1 MLKDILQWTNTDVN
15 IGYDHICLKAIY
27 SGIQSNTDSTEA
39 EIALVVMKFSCNNSS
54 V

>member
-1 MLKDILQWTNTDVN
+1 MLKDISQWTNRDAN

-39 EIALVVMKFSCNNSS
+39 EIALIVIGFSCNNSS